1 MANIQ
6 YFFCI
11 YTLLQSLCLN
21 GEGKFVNKL
30 KSYTTVRI
38 LIAGT
43 KGKRVSGTGATAGT
57 SGDCPTGYSCVGLSD
72 PKKGTEGSC
81 V

>member
-1 MANIQ
+1 M
-6 YFFCI
+6 
-11 YTLLQSLCLN
+11 
-21 GEGKFVNKL
+21 
-30 KSYTTVRI
+30 RI